1 MSDRPARVIVVD
13 IHGQRY
19 PVRSTL
25 NEAYVQELASYV
37 DAKMRVAAQEAPTGD
52 SQRIAIL
59 AALNI
64 ADEYF
69 RRHEDDPGHT
79 GAEIARRAA
88 AMESLVDHALGDVQ
102 TPATDVRLHSGE

>member
-1 MSDRPARVIVVD
+1 MSDRSARVIVVD

-25 NEAYVQELASYV
+25 NEAYVQQLASYV

-52 SQRIAIL
+52 SQRIAVL

-69 RRHEDDPGHT
+69 RRHDEDPGHT
-79 GAEIARRAA
+79 GAEISRRAA
-88 AMESLVDHALGDVQ
+88 ALESLVDAALAD
-102 TPATDVRLHSGE
+102 TPRASTPRLHSAE

>member
-25 NEAYVQELASYV
+25 NEAYVQQLATYV

-69 RRHEDDPGHT
+69 RRHEDDPGFT
-79 GAEIARRAA
+79 SAEITRRATA
-88 AMESLVDHALGDVQ
+88 LEHLVDEALAAAGDHGR
-102 TPATDVRLHSGE
+102 PRLQGGD